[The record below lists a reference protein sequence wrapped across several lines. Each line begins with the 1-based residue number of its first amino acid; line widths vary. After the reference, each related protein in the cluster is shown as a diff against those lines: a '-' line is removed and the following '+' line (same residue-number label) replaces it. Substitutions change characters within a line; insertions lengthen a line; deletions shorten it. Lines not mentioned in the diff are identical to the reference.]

1 MFYQGHVEP
10 YRVLIKGEEH
20 NVSNTKLIRKFGKR
34 ILLPKKKVVPGSTL
48 TLICI
53 DDTTYASVVKLD
65 KLFRG
70 SDYRASIESS
80 IVLSDEIDDDRLL
93 TDEIKK
99 RLISYIRFCHQ
110 FGQLPK
116 IKMFYLTNKETQIAC
131 YRRERITNTITD
143 TIRRSDDYACYRLES
158 HIVFKPSI
166 KVEGIT
172 EPIEL

>member
-20 NVSNTKLIRKFGKR
+20 NVSNTKLIRKFSKR
-34 ILLPKKKVVPGSTL
+34 ILLPKKKIVPGSTM

-99 RLISYIRFCHQ
+99 RLISYIRF
-110 FGQLPK
+110 LSSVWTTAK
-116 IKMFYLTNKETQIAC
+116 
-131 YRRERITNTITD
+131 D
-143 TIRRSDDYACYRLES
+143 
-158 HIVFKPSI
+158 
-166 KVEGIT
+166 
-172 EPIEL
+172 